1 MSKIHITSLEIV
13 RVSIRIQFDDLIIS
27 ILLWIN
33 QQKFNKTNQGLPFSL
48 CTANLGWMRRVKI
61 T

>member
-1 MSKIHITSLEIV
+1 
-13 RVSIRIQFDDLIIS
+13 VSIRIQFDDLIIS
-27 ILLWIN
+27 ILLWFN